1 MLVFMFVLMRACT
14 RLCVRM
20 RMCVV
25 LDLCVFVKDEDIGFF
40 RELRNATHKARLG
53 R

>member
-1 MLVFMFVLMRACT
+1 MCAHAHV
-14 RLCVRM
+14 
-20 RMCVV
+20 CVV

-53 R
+53 RQLGEQE